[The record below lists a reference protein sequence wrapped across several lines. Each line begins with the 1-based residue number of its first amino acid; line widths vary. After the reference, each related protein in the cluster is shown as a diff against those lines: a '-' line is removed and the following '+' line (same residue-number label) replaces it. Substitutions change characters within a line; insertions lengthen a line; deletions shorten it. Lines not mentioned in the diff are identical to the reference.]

1 MKAYLEI
8 MEVFGREIMDSRGN
22 PTVEAEVVVKNHETK
37 RISMGRA
44 AVPSGAS
51 TGRFEAVELRDG
63 DKRYGGAGVKKAV
76 SHINDKIAKEL
87 VGKNALNQKKID
99 ARLIE
104 LDGTENKKRLG
115 ANAMLG
121 VSIALAKASANAL
134 HLPLYL
140 YLGGAN
146 ACELPVPMMNILNG
160 GKHAKNTVDFQE
172 FMIMPVGAESFQ
184 EALCM
189 GAEVYHSLKKILAK
203 DGKSTAVGDE
213 GGFAPDLKDA
223 FEVLD
228 YLVKAVNAA
237 GYECGEDI
245 VFAMDAAAS
254 ELYDEEK
261 GMYFFEGE
269 SAIAGGGVPILR
281 TTEEMILLYEELC
294 SKYPL
299 YSIEDGLNEEDWAGF
314 KQLTEKLGGKVQL
327 VGDDLFVTNTSR
339 LRKGIAGSCANSIL
353 IKLNQIGTISE
364 TMEAIQMAHRAGYTA
379 VVSHRSGETEDTTI
393 ADLAVALNCGQIKTG
408 APCRTD
414 RVAKYN
420 QLLRIEQELGNSA
433 VYPGARA
440 FQF

>member
-1 MKAYLEI
+1 M
-8 MEVFGREIMDSRGN
+8 
-22 PTVEAEVVVKNHETK
+22 
-37 RISMGRA
+37 
-44 AVPSGAS
+44 
-51 TGRFEAVELRDG
+51 ELRDG

>member
-1 MKAYLEI
+1 ML
-8 MEVFGREIMDSRGN
+8 FRS
-22 PTVEAEVVVKNHETK
+22 
-37 RISMGRA
+37 
-44 AVPSGAS
+44 
-51 TGRFEAVELRDG
+51 
-63 DKRYGGAGVKKAV
+63 
-76 SHINDKIAKEL
+76 
-87 VGKNALNQKKID
+87 
-99 ARLIE
+99 
-104 LDGTENKKRLG
+104 ENKKRLG

-339 LRKGIAGSCANSIL
+339 LRKGIARSEERRVGKECA
-353 IKLNQIGTISE
+353 
-364 TMEAIQMAHRAGYTA
+364 A
-379 VVSHRSGETEDTTI
+379 
-393 ADLAVALNCGQIKTG
+393 
-408 APCRTD
+408 
-414 RVAKYN
+414 
-420 QLLRIEQELGNSA
+420 
-433 VYPGARA
+433 
-440 FQF
+440 